1 MKTKNITRPKQKV
14 IYTDPKNLRFKAEG
28 RSIMLQIMDKSIEE
42 YPLDKSSIEE
52 WLCKFKF
59 PVFLLDILS
68 HESIVSICND
78 YLLTQK
84 VTNIEVP
91 VVESNLSIN

>member
-1 MKTKNITRPKQKV
+1 MKIKNITNPKQKV
-14 IYTDPKNLRFKAEG
+14 IRTDPKNLRFKADG
-28 RSIMLQIMDKSIEE
+28 RSIMLQIINKGIEE

-52 WLCKFKF
+52 WLCKFQF

-91 VVESNLSIN
+91 VVESNLIIN